1 MKNKTEIAKELR
13 AMGYKFTQ
21 TDFTADINLTGVV
34 EFQHNHVILY
44 ADDTA
49 QNLATFY
56 KKKAVKVDVITPV
69 AEPTPDQL
77 TSIQK
82 MLEAICKDLNIPVPA

>member
-21 TDFTADINLTGVV
+21 TDFTKDIERSGVI
-34 EFQHNHVILY
+34 EFQHNHVVLY
-44 ADDTA
+44 GDDTA
-49 QNLATFY
+49 QNLAVLY
-56 KKKAVKVDVITPV
+56 KKRSVKVDAIPPTP
-69 AEPTPDQL
+69 EPTPDQL

-82 MLEAICKDLNIPVPA
+82 MLEAICKDLWISVPA

>member
-21 TDFTADINLTGVV
+21 TDFTADIDRSGVV
-34 EFQHNHVILY
+34 EFQHNHVVLY

-49 QNLATFY
+49 EKLAVLY
-56 KKKAVKVDVITPV
+56 KKRSVKVGVITP
-69 AEPTPDQL
+69 EPTPDQL

-82 MLEAICKDLNIPVPA
+82 MLDAICKELNIEVPA

>member
-1 MKNKTEIAKELR
+1 MKNKTEISKELR

-21 TDFTADINLTGVV
+21 TDFTEDIDREGVV
-34 EFQHNHVILY
+34 VFQHNHVILY

-49 QNLATFY
+49 EKLAKCY
-56 KKKAVKVDVITPV
+56 KKRSVKVDVITP
-69 AEPTPDQL
+69 APTPDQL

-82 MLEAICKDLNIPVPA
+82 MLEAICKDLGVAVPA

>member
-1 MKNKTEIAKELR
+1 
-13 AMGYKFTQ
+13 MGYKFTQ
-21 TDFTADINLTGVV
+21 TDFTADIDRTGVV

-49 QNLATFY
+49 EKLAVLY
-56 KKKAVKVDVITPV
+56 KKKAVKVDVIVPTP
-69 AEPTPDQL
+69 EPTPDQL

-82 MLEAICKDLNIPVPA
+82 MLEAICKDLGVSVPA